1 MADVN
6 FDTRASKFAR
16 NIYDSSKG
24 KIREAVLMRE
34 LTQHILPQLPD
45 ACPVLDAGGGQG
57 QLSLQLAQRGHSI
70 LLCDLSREMLL
81 QAQSRAQALGVT
93 DRLIT
98 HHSPLQELGSREG
111 GPYPLVLCHAV
122 MEWLEQPQQTLM
134 GLLEQVAP
142 GGYLSLMFFNY
153 RGMEMHNLVAG
164 NFDNLGHTMVHG
176 KKKVK
181 LAPKHGFDNQQV
193 IQWLTEAGMVLE
205 RQVGVRVI
213 HDYLRDKGRQ
223 EQSLPR
229 LLELELEYSEKPV
242 FCDLGRYTHL
252 TLRKPV

>member
-24 KIREAVLMRE
+24 KIREAVVMRE
-34 LTQHILPQLPD
+34 LTQHILPHLAD
-45 ACPVLDAGGGQG
+45 TCPVLDAGGGQG
-57 QLSLQLAQRGHSI
+57 QLSLQLAQRGHPL
-70 LLCDLSREMLL
+70 LLCDLSGEMLQ
-81 QAQSRAQALGVT
+81 QAQSRAKALAVS
-93 DRLIT
+93 DRLTTYHGPIQ
-98 HHSPLQELGSREG
+98 SLGSESN
-111 GPYPLVLCHAV
+111 GPYSLVLCHAV
-122 MEWLEQPQQTLM
+122 MEWLEQPQQTII

-181 LAPKHGFDNQQV
+181 LAPRHGFDNQQV
-193 IQWLTEAGMVLE
+193 IRWLTDAGMVLE

-223 EQSLPR
+223 EQSLSR

-242 FCDLGRYTHL
+242 FRDLGRYTHL
-252 TLRKPV
+252 ILRKPV